1 MGSFNETE
9 FIIRLKRKEESAFR
23 ELVDGWKDKVYN
35 TALGLLQHAED
46 AEDLTQ
52 EVFLSAWNSIDEFR
66 ADASVG
72 TWLYRITVNRSL
84 DLIRKKTRRIRLDFI
99 RSFWAGGGKEEKEAS
114 DFYHPGVALEKKQD
128 AALLFKAIRQLP
140 EKQMVVFSLQKLEGL
155 GNEQIATILQTTI
168 GAVESLQQRAKANL
182 RKKLNEYFEN
192 K

>member
-46 AEDLTQ
+46 AEDLSQ
-52 EVFLSAWNSIDEFR
+52 EVFIAAWNAIDGFR
-66 ADASVG
+66 ADASIG
-72 TWLYRITVNRSL
+72 TWLYRMTVNRSL
-84 DLIRKKTRRIRLDFI
+84 DLIRKKTRRNRLEFI
-99 RSFWAGGGKEEKEAS
+99 RSFWEGGGKEEKEGP
-114 DFYHPGVALEKKQD
+114 DFYHPGVALENKQD
-128 AALLFKAIRQLP
+128 AAILFKAIRQLP

-155 GNEQIATILQTTI
+155 GNEQIALILQTTI
-168 GAVESLQQRAKANL
+168 GAVESLEQRAKANL

>member
-52 EVFLSAWNSIDEFR
+52 EVFLSAWNSIDGFR
-66 ADASVG
+66 ADASIG
-72 TWLYRITVNRSL
+72 TWLYRMTVNRSL
-84 DLIRKKTRRIRLDFI
+84 DLIRKKTRRNRLKLI
-99 RSFWAGGGKEEKEAS
+99 RSFWAGGGKEEKDGR
-114 DFYHPGVALEKKQD
+114 DFYHPGVALENKQD
-128 AALLFKAIRQLP
+128 GAILFKAIRQLP

-155 GNEQIATILQTTI
+155 GNEQIALILQTTI
-168 GAVESLQQRAKANL
+168 GAVESLEQRAKANL
-182 RKKLNEYFEN
+182 RKKLNEYFES

>member
-46 AEDLTQ
+46 AEDLSQ
-52 EVFLSAWNSIDEFR
+52 EVFIAAWNSIDGFR
-66 ADASVG
+66 ADASIG
-72 TWLYRITVNRSL
+72 TWLYRMTVNRSL
-84 DLIRKKTRRIRLDFI
+84 DLIRKKTRRNRLEFI
-99 RSFWAGGGKEEKEAS
+99 RSFWAGGGKEEKEGP
-114 DFYHPGVALEKKQD
+114 DFYHPGVVLENKQN
-128 AALLFKAIRQLP
+128 AAILFKAIRQLP

-155 GNEQIATILQTTI
+155 GNEQIALILQTTI
-168 GAVESLQQRAKANL
+168 GAVESLEQRAKANL